1 METAA
6 APLPILVLH
15 DSVDRELINAQGI
28 AKAWLLNLQKKI
40 SDNAD
45 VSDLFFNDCVGT
57 PPPLSLDR
65 ASLICSTGLLELCLT
80 LSLSLNFS

>member
-15 DSVDRELINAQGI
+15 DGVDRELINAQGI
-28 AKAWLLNLQKKI
+28 AEAWLLNLQKKI

-45 VSDLFFNDCVGT
+45 ASDLFIDDCVGT
-57 PPPLSLDR
+57 PTPPLSPDR
-65 ASLICSTGLLELCLT
+65 ASLICSPDFASCV
-80 LSLSLNFS
+80 SLYLFL